1 MSLNASIIY
10 VNIIEGNYV
19 NCLLTTDA
27 YCLWVL
33 MNECMFVSAQCRF
46 FNEREL
52 EER

>member
-33 MNECMFVSAQCRF
+33 MNECMFVSAQ
-46 FNEREL
+46 NAAVSL
-52 EER
+52 MKGS